1 MGFSA
6 YPLNDRSERPLPMD
20 AILPRPLTGFADPSG
35 PGAECSGPISPAKR
49 AWWDGG
55 ERAFEA
61 FVVAHR
67 RRVLGLLSARL
78 GVHEEAEDLT
88 QEVFLRAWR
97 AREGFRTG
105 RDPWPWLAAIALN
118 AARDHHR
125 HHARRPSEIA
135 DESHVENQRTDAAC
149 PREAASHAERLMHM
163 RRIIGEMPERQREV
177 LLLATHG
184 GLAPAQIAEALEI
197 SANAA
202 RVTLHRARR
211 ALRQAL
217 EAHDHA

>member
-1 MGFSA
+1 
-6 YPLNDRSERPLPMD
+6 MD

-49 AWWDGG
+49 TWWDGG

-67 RRVLGLLSARL
+67 RRVLGLLGARL
-78 GVHEEAEDLT
+78 GCPEEAEDLT

-97 AREGFRTG
+97 SRDRWRPG
-105 RDPWPWLAAIALN
+105 RDPWPWLAAIAMN

-125 HHARRPSEIA
+125 HRARRPRETADETRLENQA
-135 DESHVENQRTDAAC
+135 DESC
-149 PREAASHAERLMHM
+149 PREAASHAERLMQV
-163 RRIIGEMPERQREV
+163 RKVIDEMPERQREV

-184 GLAPAQIAEALEI
+184 GLAPAQIAQALEI
-197 SANAA
+197 TANAA
-202 RVTLHRARR
+202 RVTLHRARQ
-211 ALRQAL
+211 ALRRAL